1 VTRLQVSIACS
12 ILALSAAM
20 ANGQDHADPP
30 SAPHQTVRRSEGF
43 LDYMLGKINPANK
56 DYGLGA
62 AGLRSEAVHDSIDD
76 LYFWSNL
83 VTLSLLASITVIR
96 VLEHR
101 SAEKKEVICVT
112 LITQLWN
119 GRVSDL
125 IEIERRTN
133 QYNALAERNNLE
145 VERGLMM
152 SAKAP
157 EADETSSSKIK
168 RTVEKLERRNAPP
181 QSPPP
186 PKPLVGPTSQSKDA
200 ASRPPES
207 IDPTQK
213 TLLLERQIEAMRN
226 TEQNLKE
233 RLNQTTFQLEQE
245 RQRNA
250 TLKGA

>member
-1 VTRLQVSIACS
+1 VTRLQISIAFG

-43 LDYMLGKINPANK
+43 LDYTLGKINQANK
-56 DYGLGA
+56 DYGLSA
-62 AGLRSEAVHDSIDD
+62 AGLRAEAVHDSIDD

-157 EADETSSSKIK
+157 EADEASSSKIK
-168 RTVEKLERRNAPP
+168 RTVEKLERRNAPA

-186 PKPLVGPTSQSKDA
+186 PKQLVGPASQSKDA
-200 ASRPPES
+200 ASRPSES

-213 TLLLERQIEAMRN
+213 TLLLERQIEAMKN

>member
-1 VTRLQVSIACS
+1 LGIAFS
-12 ILALSAAM
+12 ILTLGSATAR
-20 ANGQDHADPP
+20 GQDHIDPP
-30 SAPHQTVRRSEGF
+30 SASHQTARRSQGF
-43 LDYMLGKINPANK
+43 LDYTLGKINPANS
-56 DYGLGA
+56 DFGLNA
-62 AGLRSEAVHDSIDD
+62 ADLRAEAVHDSIDD

-83 VTLSLLASITVIR
+83 VSLSLLATITVIR

-101 SAEKKEVICVT
+101 AAEKKEVICVT

-125 IEIERRTN
+125 IEIDRRTN
-133 QYNALAERNNLE
+133 QYNGLAERNNLE
-145 VERGLMM
+145 VERGLMT

-157 EADETSSSKIK
+157 DTEETSSSKIK
-168 RTVEKLERRNAPP
+168 RTVEKLERRNAPAE
-181 QSPPP
+181 SPPP
-186 PKPLVGPTSQSKDA
+186 SKPLAGTTSPSKNA
-200 ASRPPES
+200 ASNPPGS
-207 IDPTQK
+207 VDLTQK
-213 TLLLERQIEAMRN
+213 TMLLERQIEAMRN

>member
-1 VTRLQVSIACS
+1 MAFG
-12 ILALSAAM
+12 ILTLGTAVVD
-20 ANGQDHADPP
+20 GQDHAEPP
-30 SAPHQTVRRSEGF
+30 SAPHRTVRRSQGF
-43 LDYMLGKINPANK
+43 LDYALGKINPANK
-56 DYGLGA
+56 DYGLSA
-62 AGLRSEAVHDSIDD
+62 ADLRAEAVHDSIDD

-83 VTLSLLASITVIR
+83 VTLGLLATITVIR

-101 SAEKKEVICVT
+101 AAEKKEVVCVT

-145 VERGLMM
+145 VERGLMT
-152 SAKAP
+152 SSKAP
-157 EADETSSSKIK
+157 DTEEASSSTIK
-168 RTVEKLERRNAPP
+168 RTVEKLERRSAPA

-186 PKPLVGPTSQSKDA
+186 
-200 ASRPPES
+200 SRPPVGRASQSNDTPSGPPES
-207 IDPTQK
+207 VDSTQK

-250 TLKGA
+250 ALKGA

>member
-1 VTRLQVSIACS
+1 MTRLQLAMAFS
-12 ILALSAAM
+12 ILILGTAVVD
-20 ANGQDHADPP
+20 GQDHGEPP
-30 SAPHQTVRRSEGF
+30 SAPHRTARRSQGF
-43 LDYMLGKINPANK
+43 LDYTLGKVNPANK
-56 DYGLGA
+56 DYGLSA
-62 AGLRSEAVHDSIDD
+62 ADLRAEAMHDSIDD

-83 VTLSLLASITVIR
+83 VTLGLLATITVIR

-101 SAEKKEVICVT
+101 AAEKKDVVCVT

-145 VERGLMM
+145 VERGLM
-152 SAKAP
+152 SSTKAP
-157 EADETSSSKIK
+157 ETDETSSSKIK
-168 RTVEKLERRNAPP
+168 RTVEKLERRSAPS
-181 QSPPP
+181 QSPPLSRP
-186 PKPLVGPTSQSKDA
+186 PVERTPQSNDA
-200 ASRPPES
+200 SSRPPEL

-213 TLLLERQIEAMRN
+213 TLLLERQVEAMRN

-250 TLKGA
+250 ALKGA

>member
-1 VTRLQVSIACS
+1 VTRLQIAIAFS
-12 ILALSAAM
+12 ILALGAVV
-20 ANGQDHADPP
+20 ANGQDHSDPP
-30 SAPHQTVRRSEGF
+30 SAPHQTARRSQGF
-43 LDYMLGKINPANK
+43 LDYTLGKINPANR
-56 DYGLGA
+56 DYGLSA
-62 AGLRSEAVHDSIDD
+62 ADLRAEAVHDSIDD

-101 SAEKKEVICVT
+101 AAEKKEVICVT

-125 IEIERRTN
+125 IEVERRTN

-145 VERGLMM
+145 VERGLMT
-152 SAKAP
+152 SVKGAD
-157 EADETSSSKIK
+157 ADETSSSKIK
-168 RTVEKLERRNAPP
+168 QTVEKLERRNTPAQSTPP
-181 QSPPP
+181 S
-186 PKPLVGPTSQSKDA
+186 KPLVGPASQSNDA
-200 ASRPPES
+200 SLSPPAS

-233 RLNQTTFQLEQE
+233 RLNQTTFQLEKE